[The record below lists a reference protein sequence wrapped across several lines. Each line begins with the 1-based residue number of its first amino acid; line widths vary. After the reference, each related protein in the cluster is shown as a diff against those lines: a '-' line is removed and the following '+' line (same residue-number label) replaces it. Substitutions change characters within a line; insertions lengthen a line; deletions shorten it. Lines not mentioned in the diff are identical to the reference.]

1 MAENTTKMVK
11 LTVKTPKEKKEIELE
26 SNASIEKV
34 FIRFHSVGPSK
45 SAVSAV
51 LLMSKI
57 PDIFDRSGL
66 KIDHSH

>member
-34 FIRFHSVGPSK
+34 PLCFHSAEPPQ
-45 SAVSAV
+45 SAVSAAI
-51 LLMSKI
+51 LTSKI

-66 KIDHSH
+66 KIDRSH